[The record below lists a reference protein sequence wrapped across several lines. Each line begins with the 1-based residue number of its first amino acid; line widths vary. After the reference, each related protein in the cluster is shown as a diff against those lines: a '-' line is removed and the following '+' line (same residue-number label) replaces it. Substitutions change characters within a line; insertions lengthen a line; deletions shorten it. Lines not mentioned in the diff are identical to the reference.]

1 MRTTRSKSNGG
12 FAAEL
17 LVDDAAT
24 AATVNRAL
32 AQVESL
38 ITEQV
43 CSGHQL
49 LAEAATHLARAGGKR
64 FRPMFTVLAGQ
75 LGPDPADPR
84 IAISA
89 AVLELVH
96 IASLYHD
103 DVMDEARLRRGVPS
117 ANSLWDNKIAILAG
131 DYLFAHA
138 CRLGARLGIEALEI
152 VADTFAELVTG
163 QTRETAGAAEGTDPI
178 THYHQVIHE
187 KTAVLIA
194 TAGRFGAMFSGAE
207 AGQIER
213 MDRLGDAVGIAFQI
227 ADDIL
232 DIAST
237 AEQFGK
243 RPGTDL
249 REGVHTLPVLYAV
262 RESGPDADRLRELL
276 SRPLDADDDLAE
288 AIALLV
294 RSPGMKSA
302 KDELRHYV
310 DRALDELDGLPNL
323 PANRALRRLVHQ
335 TVERAS

>member
-1 MRTTRSKSNGG
+1 MKTTGSESSGG
-12 FAAEL
+12 FAAAL
-17 LVDDAAT
+17 LSDDTTT
-24 AATVNRAL
+24 AEAVSGAL
-32 AQVESL
+32 ARVEGL
-38 ITEQV
+38 ISEQLCSAHALLTE
-43 CSGHQL
+43 S
-49 LAEAATHLARAGGKR
+49 ATHLARAGGKR
-64 FRPMFTVLAGQ
+64 FRPIFTVLAGQ
-75 LGPDPADPR
+75 LGPHPADPN

-89 AVLELVH
+89 AALELIH
-96 IASLYHD
+96 LASLYHD
-103 DVMDEARLRRGVPS
+103 DVMDEAQLRRGVPS

-131 DYLFAHA
+131 DYLFAQA
-138 CRLGARLGIEALEI
+138 SRLGALLGVEALEI
-152 VADTFAELVTG
+152 IAHTFAELVTG
-163 QTRETAGAAEGTDPI
+163 QTRETAGAAPGTDAI
-178 THYHQVIHE
+178 THYHRVIHE

-213 MDRLGDAVGIAFQI
+213 MGRLGDAVGIAFQI

-249 REGVHTLPVLYAV
+249 REGVHTLPVLYAL

-276 SRPLDADDDLAE
+276 AHPLDTDADLAE

-302 KDELRHYV
+302 KDDLRHYV

-323 PANRALRRLVHQ
+323 PANRALRRLIHH